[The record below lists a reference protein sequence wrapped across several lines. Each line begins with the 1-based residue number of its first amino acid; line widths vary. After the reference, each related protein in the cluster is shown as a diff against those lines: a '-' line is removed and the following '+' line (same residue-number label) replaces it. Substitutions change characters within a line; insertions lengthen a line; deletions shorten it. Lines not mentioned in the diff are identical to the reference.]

1 MRRRHV
7 GKSMQPLPKL
17 WLMTDE
23 RMGGGAL
30 FSALR
35 ALPKGSGI
43 VFRHYSLA
51 PEERRVLFE
60 AVRRVAK
67 ARRLVIS
74 LAGPVRLTKAWR
86 ADGSH
91 GRHHGAL
98 TVPVHTIPER
108 IAAER
113 HRGSLLFLSPVF
125 PTASHRGAKTLGRV
139 GFGALARGAKTP
151 IIALGGLTRQRAKTL
166 KPFRI
171 YGWAAIDGLTPR
183 NYSQRSGITL

>member
-1 MRRRHV
+1 
-7 GKSMQPLPKL
+7 MQPLPKL

-23 RMGGGAL
+23 RMGSAL

-43 VFRHYSLA
+43 VFRHYSVT

-74 LAGPVRLTKAWR
+74 LAGPARLARAWR

-91 GRHHGAL
+91 GQHYGAM
-98 TVPVHTIPER
+98 TVPVHTVPER

-113 HRGSLLFLSPVF
+113 RRGSLLFLSPIF
-125 PTASHRGAKTLGRV
+125 PTASHPGVKTLGRLR
-139 GFGALARGAKTP
+139 FGALARGVKAP
-151 IIALGGLTRQRAKTL
+151 IIALGGLTSQRAKTL
-166 KPFRI
+166 KPFGM

-183 NYSQRSGITL
+183 SHAQRSGTAL